1 MNIDQFCAHLETRL
15 APLPPG
21 RERLLLAAEALRQ
34 AFRVKDDEVAVF
46 SLDPQ
51 MELICFL
58 WPEKLQASGLIPLST
73 RDSLAARTI
82 RENRAFVD
90 NRFATTHHTSF
101 FELFRQ
107 GPGGEGKPQP
117 IQKILSAPLPGNGWV
132 KGAIQISRKGPG
144 PEEAG
149 ADFSKA
155 ELQAL
160 VEIAR
165 VVARHI

>member
-15 APLPPG
+15 APLSSG
-21 RERLLLAAEALRQ
+21 RERLQLAAEALRQ
-34 AFRVKDDEVAVF
+34 AFRVKGDEVAIF

-51 MELICFL
+51 EEMICFL
-58 WPEKLQASGLIPLST
+58 WPEKLRSSGLIPLAT

-101 FELFRQ
+101 FELFRL
-107 GPGGEGKPQP
+107 GPGSDAKPQP
-117 IQKILSAPLPGNGWV
+117 IQKILSAPLPGNGWI
-132 KGAIQISRKGPG
+132 KGAVQISRKGTD
-144 PEEAG
+144 PEAAG
-149 ADFSKA
+149 ADFSRS

>member
-15 APLPPG
+15 APLPAG
-21 RERLLLAAEALRQ
+21 DERLQLAAEALRQ
-34 AFRVKDDEVAVF
+34 AFRVKRDEVALF

-51 MELICFL
+51 KELICFL
-58 WPEKLQASGLIPLST
+58 WPEKLRTSGLIPLST

-90 NRFATTHHTSF
+90 NRFAATHHASF
-101 FELFRQ
+101 FERFRL
-107 GPGGEGKPQP
+107 GPGSDGEPQP
-117 IQKILSAPLPGNGWV
+117 IQKIISAPLPGSGWV
-132 KGAIQISRKGPG
+132 KGALQISRKGPD
-144 PEEAG
+144 PEAAG

-160 VEIAR
+160 IEIAR
-165 VVARHI
+165 VISRHI

>member
-1 MNIDQFCAHLETRL
+1 MNVEQFCAHLETRL

-21 RERLLLAAEALRQ
+21 RERLDLVAEALRQ
-34 AFRVKDDEVAVF
+34 AFRVRADEVAIF

-51 MELICFL
+51 LELLCFL
-58 WPEKLQASGLIPLST
+58 WPEKLQASGLIPLAT
-73 RDSLAARTI
+73 RDSLAARTV

-107 GPGGEGKPQP
+107 GPGSAGKPQP

-132 KGAIQISRKGPG
+132 KGAIQISRKGPD
-144 PEEAG
+144 PEAAG
-149 ADFSKA
+149 ADFSKS

-160 VEIAR
+160 VEIAT
-165 VVARHI
+165 VVARNI